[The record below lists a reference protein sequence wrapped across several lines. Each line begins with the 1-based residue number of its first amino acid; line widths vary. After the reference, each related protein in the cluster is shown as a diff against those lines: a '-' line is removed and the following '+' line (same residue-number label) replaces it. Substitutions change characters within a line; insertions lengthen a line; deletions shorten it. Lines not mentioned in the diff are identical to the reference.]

1 MYIKKIKLKNF
12 RNLKECEIS
21 FNKKINIFYGYN
33 AQGKTNLLESI
44 YLSGIGRSFRTNFE
58 KEILAFG
65 EKNCYI
71 HTYVNKNEVT
81 NKISIGLG
89 YDKNKQILLNGIQI
103 KKLGELL
110 GILLIISF
118 TPDDLQLIKAGPSER
133 RHFIDMELCQLSSR
147 YYYELKQ
154 YNHVLKQRNI
164 LLKKIKF
171 NKSLEDTIF
180 IWNEKL
186 VEHGSKIILYRE
198 KFIKQLNK
206 IAFNIHQS
214 LTNNT
219 ENLLITYKKNISVDN
234 FLEKLEQNYEK
245 DLQYGTTSCGIHKDD
260 LNFFINDK
268 DVKIFGSQGQQ
279 RTVSLSTKLAEIKLI
294 EQEKKQMPVLLL
306 DDVLSELDK
315 NRQKYLLESIKN
327 MQTIITCTGVEDV
340 LNNLENCDDNITIFN
355 VNDGF
360 INEKE

>member
-12 RNLKECEIS
+12 RNLKEVELS
-21 FNKKINIFYGYN
+21 FNKNINIFYGFN

-58 KEILAFG
+58 KEIISFD

-71 HTYVNKNEVT
+71 QTYIDKNGVS
-81 NKISIGLG
+81 NKISIGLS
-89 YDKNKQILLNGIQI
+89 YNKNKSILLNGIQI

-110 GILLIISF
+110 GVLLIISF
-118 TPDDLQLIKAGPSER
+118 TPDDLQLIKSGPSER
-133 RHFIDMELCQLSSR
+133 RHFIDMELCQLSNR

-164 LLKKIKF
+164 LLKKIKY
-171 NKSLEDTIF
+171 NSSLEDTIF

-186 VEHGSKIILYRE
+186 VEHGSKIIKYRE
-198 KFIKQLNK
+198 KFVKQLNE
-206 IAFNIHQS
+206 IAHTIHLS
-214 LTNNT
+214 LTNKA
-219 ENLLITYKKNISVDN
+219 ENLLITYKKNVSEDV
-234 FLEKLEQNYEK
+234 FLKKLEQNYEK
-245 DLQYGTTSCGIHKDD
+245 DLQYGTTSYGIHKDD

-268 DVKIFGSQGQQ
+268 EVKIFGSQGQQ

-294 EQEKKQMPVLLL
+294 EKEKNEKPVLLL

-315 NRQKYLLESIKN
+315 NRQKYLLDSIKN

-340 LNNLENCDDNITIFN
+340 LSNIDILDDENITIFN
-355 VNDGF
+355 VNNGN
-360 INEKE
+360 IK